1 MSAESVNQPAIQ
13 SANKSKKRRF
23 GTISKKEPEH
33 FTFSNRHINT
43 SHAQTLKKIQEQ
55 GPHKFNAV
63 SNETIKNHYGQT
75 NTPKGGK
82 RSEKRSEK
90 RSGQKTRRHR
100 SLRRR
105 SL

>member
-13 SANKSKKRRF
+13 SAKKRRF

-33 FTFSNRHINT
+33 FTFSNNHITT

-63 SNETIKNHYGQT
+63 SNETIKKHYGQT
-75 NTPKGGK
+75 NIPKGGK
-82 RSEKRSEK
+82 RSGK

>member
-1 MSAESVNQPAIQ
+1 MSAESPNKSANQ
-13 SANKSKKRRF
+13 SANKKRRF
-23 GTISKKEPEH
+23 GTISKKEPEY
-33 FTFSNRHINT
+33 FTFSNHHITT
-43 SHAQTLKKIQEQ
+43 SHAQTLKKTQEQ

-82 RSEKRSEK
+82 RSRK

-100 SLRRR
+100 SLRSR